1 MKKGVD
7 GGYGKGISI
16 ETRVEKITPM
26 MRRLVRPY
34 FRVGIILSVCLSLC
48 LSVLFV
54 CGGTMLENLSVR
66 FYRK

>member
-34 FRVGIILSVCLSLC
+34 FRVGIILSSVCLS
-48 LSVLFV
+48 
-54 CGGTMLENLSVR
+54 CGGRDVHPCSLWTFDR
-66 FYRK
+66 FPCP